1 MSGVETSTS
10 SDLTQVREHRGELE
24 DLADS
29 DLAVSWIA
37 EHLLDAVDE
46 GQQRSRDQEN
56 KGRA

>member
-1 MSGVETSTS
+1 MSRPAES
-10 SDLTQVREHRGELE
+10 SSSGFEKVKKHREELE

-46 GQQRSRDQEN
+46 GQQHCRDQGN